1 MGLASFLTYFCF
13 CQVLVIA
20 LATLAMPQTWFPAGA
35 VLGAAGQPAPTAT
48 CRLGKNTQC
57 CLYTSALA
65 LTWAES
71 QGRPSFLAEP
81 QERRKAVS
89 FPLPAHKQK
98 PWNRVPLTQSKQ
110 EAHQPASECQTYQSE
125 ITVKTPESVKE
136 LLFQTESKDPI
147 SLPYINQILS
157 VFCTPCNRNP
167 NLISFEGKGVKKT
180 YIFTHGHSKYRKKP
194 LDLRRETIKTQ

>member
-13 CQVLVIA
+13 FQVLVIA
-20 LATLAMPQTWFPAGA
+20 LATLAMPQTRFPAGA

-110 EAHQPASECQTYQSE
+110 EAHQPASAKPTSLRSQLKHQKVWKSFCFRQNQKIQYHFPTLIQS
-125 ITVKTPESVKE
+125 
-136 LLFQTESKDPI
+136 
-147 SLPYINQILS
+147 
-157 VFCTPCNRNP
+157 
-167 NLISFEGKGVKKT
+167 
-180 YIFTHGHSKYRKKP
+180 
-194 LDLRRETIKTQ
+194 